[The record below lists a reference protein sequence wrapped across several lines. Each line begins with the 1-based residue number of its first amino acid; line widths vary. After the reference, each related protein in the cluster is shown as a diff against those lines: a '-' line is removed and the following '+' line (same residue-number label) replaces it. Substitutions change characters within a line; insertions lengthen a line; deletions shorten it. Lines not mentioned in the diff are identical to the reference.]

1 MTLTIVTVLKERV
14 RRLQIVQAVQII
26 VIPEERVRLLQV
38 FNAVQTNSESLT
50 TIRVKRKRIQVLR
63 ISRRAQSTRQHSPA
77 AIPMPSSVLSGLA
90 TGEEASFPSSTYLR
104 KRYRKLQRCK
114 VSHHMGSGE
123 QTPKDGSDDLH
134 DPSFDAIRALNGQ
147 PDTKSDPVVV
157 PAIINNVNSTGAAKM
172 KPSFFPPGGRLPHR
186 STSDQYA
193 PQSFSARVDRLT
205 EAPYGIDGGLH
216 IRIAS
221 SDWGARMGVSARTAI
236 ASNTASGSW
245 VTEESTVDC
254 ENFGRMAGHRPR
266 GPFPTASLSTGS
278 FPHRDSDIQRID
290 TENTIRRSGSLL
302 ISEDQWQQLEGRIQ
316 GEIARSANIDRRDSL
331 ETAIHVKRPKNVD
344 PRVVR
349 LQGRD
354 GIEKHNISP
363 IPLHYHRRRGLA
375 TPSISSSGTHS
386 NLSSPLAY
394 VLARQ
399 ATRVKTPTPSIRSQ
413 RSAEAIAGGNSWF
426 PGIAFAEENSL
437 QGVKHQPKKGKENQG
452 ERQEKNSRI
461 IRWVNHVKEAFGYRK
476 DQPAK
481 KYGKTIGVFKDQ
493 PFDASDNWAEMP
505 ITHPKNTLRDITNI
519 RHPAYLKNN
528 SFAQDKHMRQKTN
541 LAPPVRTRA
550 RPQQRAIPVHP
561 PASSPLK
568 QFELKSR
575 PTAPAALARAR
586 TALRGHVITDSPP
599 LTRNMSWGASRAS
612 TAKPIRTEEELHP
625 NVAFAL
631 ARLEGRAAPPPL
643 SPIRRWRDDSDTYG
657 ADVEVELGRLRLDAP
672 APLVPYLYGAWT
684 ERFEEAVDAGF
695 DCAMEAPL
703 SPGTRRYLDSLV

>member
-1 MTLTIVTVLKERV
+1 MTLTIVTIPKERV
-14 RRLQIVQAVQII
+14 RRLRIVQAVQIVAI
-26 VIPEERVRLLQV
+26 AEEQVRLLQV

-50 TIRVKRKRIQVLR
+50 VIRVKRKRTHVLR
-63 ISRRAQSTRQHSPA
+63 ISRRVQSTRQYSPA
-77 AIPMPSSVLSGLA
+77 AVSMASSVLSGLA

-104 KRYRKLQRCK
+104 KRYRKLQKYK
-114 VSHHMGSGE
+114 VSRHIGSGG
-123 QTPKDGSDDLH
+123 QTTKDGSDDLH

-147 PDTKSDPVVV
+147 PDTKSNPVVI
-157 PAIINNVNSTGAAKM
+157 PAIINNFNSTGAEKM
-172 KPSFFPPGGRLPHR
+172 KPSFSPPSGGLPHR
-186 STSDQYA
+186 STSNQHA
-193 PQSFSARVDRLT
+193 PQSFSARVDRLI

-216 IRIAS
+216 IRFAS
-221 SDWGARMGVSARTAI
+221 SDGGGGMGASAHTAV

-254 ENFGRMAGHRPR
+254 GNFGRMAGHRPR
-266 GPFPTASLSTGS
+266 GPFPTASLSTSS
-278 FPHRDSDIQRID
+278 FPHRDSDIQRIY

-316 GEIARSANIDRRDSL
+316 GEIARSANIDSGDSL
-331 ETAIHVKRPKNVD
+331 ETVIHVKRPKTVD

-363 IPLHYHRRRGLA
+363 IPLHYQRRREFA
-375 TPSISSSGTHS
+375 TPSIGSSGTHS
-386 NLSSPLAY
+386 NLSSPLGY
-394 VLARQ
+394 ILARQ
-399 ATRVKTPTPSIRSQ
+399 ATRAKTPAPSIQSQ
-413 RSAEAIAGGNSWF
+413 RSAKAIAGSNSWF
-426 PGIAFAEENSL
+426 PGIAFAEDNSPR
-437 QGVKHQPKKGKENQG
+437 GVKHQPKKGKEYEG
-452 ERQEKNSRI
+452 KRQEKNSRI

-476 DQPAK
+476 DQPAR
-481 KYGKTIGVFKDQ
+481 KYGKTIRVFKDQ
-493 PFDASDNWAEMP
+493 QFDASDKWAEMP
-505 ITHPKNTLRDITNI
+505 ITHPENTLRDITNV
-519 RHPAYLKNN
+519 RQPAYLTNN
-528 SFAQDKHMRQKTN
+528 SFPQEKHMRQETN
-541 LAPPVRTRA
+541 LAPPIRTRA
-550 RPQQRAIPVHP
+550 RPQRRAIPVHP
-561 PASSPLK
+561 PASSPLR

-575 PTAPAALARAR
+575 PPAPAALAQAR

-599 LTRNMSWGASRAS
+599 LTRNMSWGSSRAS
-612 TAKPIRTEEELHP
+612 TVKPIRTEEELHP

-703 SPGTRRYLDSLV
+703 SPRARRYLDSLV